1 MKIIETTNAPA
12 AIGPYAQAV
21 EVGNTLY
28 ISGQIPFEPT
38 TMELISEDIKEQTDQ
53 CLKNI
58 KAILAEA
65 GYGIENIVK
74 CMIFLADMD
83 DFAAVNEIY
92 SKHLNGHK
100 AARACVEVAR
110 LPRDVKIEI
119 DATAVKL

>member
-65 GYGIENIVK
+65 GYSIENIVK

-83 DFAAVNEIY
+83 DFTAVNEIY
-92 SKHLNGHK
+92 SKHFNDHK